1 MSFYNF
7 IKTRRKS
14 LDNTTVLW
22 HNNFVANADTE
33 IFW

>member
-1 MSFYNF
+1 MNFYSFV
-7 IKTRRKS
+7 KTRRKS
-14 LDNTTVLW
+14 LDIIKSLW